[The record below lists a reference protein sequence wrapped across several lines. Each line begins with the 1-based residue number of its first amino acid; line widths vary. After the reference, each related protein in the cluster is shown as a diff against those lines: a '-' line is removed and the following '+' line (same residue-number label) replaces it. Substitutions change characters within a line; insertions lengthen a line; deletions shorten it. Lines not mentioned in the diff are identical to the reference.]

1 MFEHKPGC
9 LFPIWGFRLDWC
21 RLVGTMVEVDAPASP
36 SEAACGYQILHWML
50 DVGQDMYKFHQILQ
64 VTYCIILYSLDI
76 HWTFHRMW
84 DILFGWTCSYHVHLY
99 GTYSKHNH
107 QVWWDAVI
115 KNQPGLARAV
125 GIGMN
130 ADELARN
137 EQLTEWTVKDLN
149 KAPLS
154 QLSPRFWRQQLAVSH
169 GYKML

>member
-1 MFEHKPGC
+1 
-9 LFPIWGFRLDWC
+9 
-21 RLVGTMVEVDAPASP
+21 
-36 SEAACGYQILHWML
+36 
-50 DVGQDMYKFHQILQ
+50 
-64 VTYCIILYSLDI
+64 
-76 HWTFHRMW
+76 MW
-84 DILFGWTCSYHVHLY
+84 DILFGWTCSYHVHIY
-99 GTYSKHNH
+99 GTYLKHNH

-154 QLSPRFWRQQLAVSH
+154 AEPRFWRQQLAVSH
-169 GYKML
+169 GYKPYQPYLTIKQQQLGYSQLFSQDLKAPKAKTIQAEMELLGLI